1 MGSTAASLNR
11 LKSVSKMLH
20 IVLEVPFVFDMV
32 LLSDQWVWNGL
43 VVIAKKG
50 NLLIQSFICTMGE
63 GGL

>member
-1 MGSTAASLNR
+1 
-11 LKSVSKMLH
+11 MLH

-50 NLLIQSFICTMGE
+50 NLLIFKKITKLLALSF
-63 GGL
+63 LNFFYQLFF